1 MNVPVTISFRNMPKP
16 QYLEDLIREKS
27 QKLEEFCDY
36 VSSCR
41 VSIEKVN
48 VYQSKGRP
56 YRIRLDITVPPGH
69 EIVVDRDPNRG
80 DPHISLES
88 DIRDA
93 FGAAYRQVKELKQK
107 QNRHVKTHPQ
117 QQPEAIVEQ
126 VPDVDGTGTLRTLDG
141 RAVVFHRNSVLHHE
155 LERLNRGTAV
165 WFAEDPESE
174 LPRATTVRIIEKPG
188 VK

>member
-1 MNVPVTISFRNMPKP
+1 MNVPVIISFRNMPKP
-16 QYLEDLIREKS
+16 PYLEELIREKS
-27 QKLEEFCDY
+27 RKLEEFCDY

-56 YRIRLDITVPPGH
+56 YRIRLDITIPPGH
-69 EIVVDRDPNRG
+69 EIVVNRDPNRG

-93 FGAAYRQVKELKQK
+93 FEAAYRQVRELKER
-107 QNRHVKTHPQ
+107 QNRHIKSHPEQ
-117 QQPEAIVEQ
+117 RPEAIVEQ
-126 VPDVDGTGTLRTLDG
+126 MPGADGTGTLRTLDG
-141 RAVVFHRNSVLHHE
+141 RAVVFHRNSVLHNEFEH
-155 LERLNRGTAV
+155 LNRGTAV
-165 WFAEDPESE
+165 WFAEDSESD

-188 VK
+188 IK

>member
-27 QKLEEFCDY
+27 RKLEEFCDY

-41 VSIEKVN
+41 VSVEKVN
-48 VYQSKGRP
+48 FYQSKGRP

-69 EIVVDRDPNRG
+69 EIVVNRDQNRG
-80 DPHISLES
+80 DSHVSLES

-93 FGAAYRQVKELKQK
+93 FEAAYRQVRELKDI

-126 VPDVDGTGTLRTLDG
+126 MPDADGNGTLRTLDG
-141 RAVVFHRNSVLHHE
+141 RAVLFHSNSVLRGDI
-155 LERLNRGTAV
+155 ERLDRGTAV

-188 VK
+188 IK